1 MNFCAYILGKGRNH
15 DHLISKYSV
24 IRDLSTPS
32 RLLLLYVY
40 GLVFVLVF
48 SFCPHVSNRLS
59 RVPSS
64 RRACVFGLCDS
75 EHDDR
80 RALLMGMSW
89 SQRDA
94 SEVEAGRNMRGFETG
109 SWAEAPCC
117 KRAIAARALCSSH
130 DKTARLFS
138 SSFSFLYWHFVGK
151 QAARGRLFLQGAE
164 GVW

>member
-40 GLVFVLVF
+40 GLVFFLSFLSVPVSRIASLVF
-48 SFCPHVSNRLS
+48 RPLVGLACLGSAT
-59 RVPSS
+59 PSMTID
-64 RRACVFGLCDS
+64 VLCS
-75 EHDDR
+75 
-80 RALLMGMSW
+80 LWMSW

-94 SEVEAGRNMRGFETG
+94 SKVEAERNMRGFETG

-117 KRAIAARALCSSH
+117 KRAVAARARCSSH
-130 DKTARLFS
+130 DETARLFS
-138 SSFSFLYWHFVGK
+138 SSFSLLYWHFVGK